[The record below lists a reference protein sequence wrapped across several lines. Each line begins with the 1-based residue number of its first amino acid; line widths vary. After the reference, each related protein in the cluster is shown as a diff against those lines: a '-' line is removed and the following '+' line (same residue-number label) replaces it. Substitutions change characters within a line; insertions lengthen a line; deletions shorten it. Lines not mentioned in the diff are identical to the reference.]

1 MAVDKIKRQNLTL
14 SFLHTGPKTF
24 KEIVVFYKKLWEL
37 QDFEINTS
45 LRTFQR
51 DIKDI
56 QSRYGVEIIFDTAL
70 EKYSIK
76 NDHIIRDSVLI
87 DSVALYEILQLS
99 GKIRDFVFNEKRH
112 VSGVTFIVD
121 ILAAIK
127 LSKTIEVEHTKFDDS
142 KSTIRKIEPYGVKEF
157 RYRWYLIGKD
167 LGDKKIKAFGLE
179 RVQRINEIDRLYTM
193 PKGFNM
199 EKYFEYS
206 YGVMGGGL
214 KPEEIILSFNPSQ
227 RGYLQTLPFHH
238 TQEVLIDNEEEYLIK
253 LKLAITKDFVMD
265 LLERTPD
272 FKVVKPKSLVDE
284 IVTFYQASLSKY
296 L

>member
-1 MAVDKIKRQNLTL
+1 MAVDKTKRQNLTL

-24 KEIVVFYKKLWEL
+24 KEIVSFYKKLWEL

-56 QSRYGVEIIFDTAL
+56 QSRYGVEIVFDNSL

-76 NDHIIRDSVLI
+76 NVHLLRDSVLV

-99 GKIRDFVFNEKRH
+99 GKIRGFVSNERRH

-121 ILAAIK
+121 ILVAIK
-127 LSKTIEVEHTKFDDS
+127 LCKTIEVEHTKFDDS
-142 KSTIRKIEPYGVKEF
+142 DSTIRKIEPYGVKEF

-167 LGDKKIKAFGLE
+167 LGDKKVKAFGLE
-179 RVQRINEIDRLYTM
+179 RIQRINQIDRLFKI
-193 PKGFNM
+193 PSSFNM
-199 EKYFEYS
+199 DKYFENS
-206 YGVMGGGL
+206 YGVMGGGMN
-214 KPEEIILSFNPSQ
+214 PEDVVLSFSPSQ

-238 TQEVLIDNEEEYLIK
+238 TQKVVKDNDKEYVVKMKI
-253 LKLAITKDFVMD
+253 AITKDFVMD

-272 FKVVKPKSLVDE
+272 FKVIKPQSLVDE
-284 IVTFYQASLSKY
+284 IVNFYKTALSKY
-296 L
+296 S